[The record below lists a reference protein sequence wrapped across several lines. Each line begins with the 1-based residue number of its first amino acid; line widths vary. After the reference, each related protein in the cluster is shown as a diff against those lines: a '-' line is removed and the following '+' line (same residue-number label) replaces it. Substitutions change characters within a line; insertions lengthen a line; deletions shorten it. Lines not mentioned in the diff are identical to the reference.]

1 VTERPTYTACLTP
14 PGTAAIA
21 TIAVRGPQA
30 LNVVQQLFRSTSQ
43 SLPTG
48 AGRFLLGKFG
58 DEATDDVVLII
69 KQMEPI
75 PWLELHCHGGQ
86 QVIRMLLE
94 TLERHGTQICSWQE
108 LERRTT
114 ERPLAAEARVLLAEA
129 RTVRTAAILLDQLHG
144 ACERAVEE
152 IIAELDKGDAVSAVG
167 RLEALA
173 RHSGVGR
180 HLTRPWKVV
189 VAGAPNVG
197 KSSLVNALAGYQRS
211 IVSPIPG
218 TTRDVV
224 GVSIAIDGWPIELTD
239 TAGLRE
245 QVGGLEEQGMRLAEE
260 AIASADLSLWVLDG
274 ANAGERPSEA
284 DHKTQLVLNKADLPA
299 AWDWD
304 QVPAAIRVSARTGI
318 GMDDLC
324 QAISRRLVPE
334 APPAGA
340 AVPFTAALGDH
351 LDAACRRAR
360 EGKPV
365 EARALLEISL
375 RSPPTD

>member
-1 VTERPTYTACLTP
+1 VTERPTYAACLTP

-30 LNVVQQLFRSTSQ
+30 LTVVQQLFRSTSQ
-43 SLPTG
+43 SLPAG

-58 DEATDDVVLII
+58 DEASDDVVLTI
-69 KQMEPI
+69 KQTEPA

-94 TLERHGTQICSWQE
+94 TLERHGVRICSWQE

-114 ERPLAAEARVLLAEA
+114 QRPLVAEAHISLAEA
-129 RTVRTAAILLDQLHG
+129 RTVRAAAILLDQLDG
-144 ACERAVEE
+144 AFERAVEE
-152 IIAELDKGDAVSAVG
+152 IIAELDKGDAASAVQ
-167 RLEALA
+167 RLEQLI

-224 GVSIAIDGWPIELTD
+224 GVAIAIDGWPIELID

-245 QVGGLEEQGMRLAEE
+245 QVGGLEEQGMWLAAE
-260 AIASADLSLWVLDG
+260 AVAAADLTLWVLDG
-274 ANAGERPSEA
+274 ADPGGTGGLGPLEGP
-284 DHKTQLVLNKADLPA
+284 VLLLINKIDRAA
-299 AWDWD
+299 AWNWD
-304 QVPAAIRVSARTGI
+304 TLPHALRVSAQTGARLDRLCEAI
-318 GMDDLC
+318 GR
-324 QAISRRLVPE
+324 ALVPE
-334 APPAGA
+334 PPSAGV

-351 LDAACRRAR
+351 LDAVCRLSRA
-360 EGKPV
+360 GKPV
-365 EARALLEISL
+365 EARSLLL
-375 RSPPTD
+375 RGPPTG